1 MDVNVHSQ
9 SLDCNRGT
17 GMVRDR
23 IHRDRI
29 SFSYVFYS
37 HFFHHHLHPAPITRE
52 KERKLCQTSLS
63 MLVFTRNSLWLHN
76 IYLEPHVT
84 RFEPS

>member
-29 SFSYVFYS
+29 SFSYVFFFYS
-37 HFFHHHLHPAPITRE
+37 YFFHHNLHVSHQSHE
-52 KERKLCQTSLS
+52 KKKE
-63 MLVFTRNSLWLHN
+63 NS
-76 IYLEPHVT
+76 VKQV
-84 RFEPS
+84 

>member
-29 SFSYVFYS
+29 SFSYIFLFS
-37 HFFHHHLHPAPITRE
+37 FFPSPFTSGTNHTRKRKKTLSNKFKYARVYE
-52 KERKLCQTSLS
+52 KLTLAA
-63 MLVFTRNSLWLHN
+63 
-76 IYLEPHVT
+76 
-84 RFEPS
+84 